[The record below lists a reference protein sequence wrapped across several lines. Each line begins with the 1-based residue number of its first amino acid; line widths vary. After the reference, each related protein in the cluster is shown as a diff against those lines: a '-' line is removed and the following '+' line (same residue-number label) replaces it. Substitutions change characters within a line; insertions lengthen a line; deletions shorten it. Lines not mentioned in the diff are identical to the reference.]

1 MTLKKLY
8 ISTGILAVL
17 AVITSLLNRPD
28 SEPKRDPRVGE
39 SIVSAE
45 ILREANQIEF
55 SSGNKS
61 VTFVNQPDNKKW
73 VVEERINM
81 PADFSRLSRQI
92 GHFLDGKL
100 QKLVSTNP
108 ERISTFGFESGD
120 KVRFLDSSNGV
131 IAELELGKEADGGRQ
146 FLRFSGEDK
155 AFLITNSISLSVD
168 PDSWLKKK
176 LVEIPTNEVAS
187 IDIKLSGG
195 EAFSADRDPED
206 DKSWLSESVPDGKE
220 LDGSAID
227 RLVARLT
234 GLNFTSTTSS
244 DAEEVAEAKNNSHSF
259 VLSTKS
265 GNAYTFALG
274 RRPEIKVEKEVESM
288 DEEGNAITEIEE
300 VVEQEKGP
308 TYLFIESS
316 NPDDPINGY
325 MASLAFEV
333 AEYQFTNL
341 PSTTDDLLQD
351 APEPKPE
358 GAVEEVE
365 EAAEEFGESEAEF
378 E

>member
-1 MTLKKLY
+1 MSLKNLY

-17 AVITSLLNRPD
+17 AVITFLLNRPA
-28 SEPKRDPRVGE
+28 SEPKQDPRVGE
-39 SIVSAE
+39 PIVPTE

-55 SSGNKS
+55 SSGDES
-61 VTFVNQPDNKKW
+61 VTFVNQPDNKTW
-73 VVEERINM
+73 VVKERINM

-92 GHFLDGKL
+92 GHFLNGKL

-120 KVRFLDSSNGV
+120 KVSFLDSSNGV
-131 IAELELGKEADGGRQ
+131 IAELELGKEANGGRQ

-155 AFLITNSISLSVD
+155 AFLITNSINLTID

-187 IDIKLSGG
+187 IDIMLSGG
-195 EAFSADRDPED
+195 DVLSAARDTED
-206 DKSWLSESVPDGKE
+206 ETAWTSDSVPEGKE
-220 LDGSAID
+220 LDGPAID
-227 RLVARLT
+227 RLVSRLT
-234 GLNFTSTTSS
+234 GLNFTRTNSS
-244 DAEEVAEAKNNSHSF
+244 DAEEVADAKTNSYRF

-265 GNAYTFALG
+265 ESAYTFTLG
-274 RRPEIKVEKEVESM
+274 RRPEVKVEKEVESM
-288 DEEGNAITEIEE
+288 DEEGNAATEIEE

-308 TYLFIESS
+308 VYLFIESS

-325 MASLAFEV
+325 MESLAFEV

-341 PSTTDDLLQD
+341 PTTLDDLLQN
-351 APEPKPE
+351 APEPMPE
-358 GAVEEVE
+358 EAVEE
-365 EAAEEFGESEAEF
+365 FGVSAAEF

>member
-1 MTLKKLY
+1 MTLRNLY

-17 AVITSLLNRPD
+17 AVITFFLNRPE
-28 SEPKRDPRVGE
+28 SEPKQDPRVGE
-39 SIVSAE
+39 SIVSTE
-45 ILREANQIEF
+45 ILRKANQIVF
-55 SSGNKS
+55 SSGDEN
-61 VTFVNQPDNKKW
+61 VTFLNQPDDKTW
-73 VVEERINM
+73 VVKERINM

-92 GHFLDGKL
+92 GHFLEGKL

-120 KVRFLDSSNGV
+120 KVRFLDDTSDV

-155 AFLITNSISLSVD
+155 AFLITNSISLTVD

-195 EAFSADRDPED
+195 ETLSAARDPED
-206 DKSWLSESVPDGKE
+206 DKAWISESVPEEKE
-220 LDGSAID
+220 LDGPAID
-227 RLVARLT
+227 RLVSRLT

-244 DAEEVAEAKNNSHSF
+244 DTEEVADAKNNSHSF
-259 VLSTKS
+259 VLATKS
-265 GNAYTFALG
+265 GNAYTFTLG
-274 RRPEIKVEKEVESM
+274 RRPEIKAEKEVESM
-288 DEEGNAITEIEE
+288 DEEGNATTKIEE

-308 TYLFIESS
+308 VYLFVESS

-325 MASLAFEV
+325 MESLAFEV

-341 PSTTDDLLQD
+341 PSTLDDLLQNI
-351 APEPKPE
+351 PEPKPE
-358 GAVEEVE
+358 
-365 EAAEEFGESEAEF
+365 EATEEFGESAAEF